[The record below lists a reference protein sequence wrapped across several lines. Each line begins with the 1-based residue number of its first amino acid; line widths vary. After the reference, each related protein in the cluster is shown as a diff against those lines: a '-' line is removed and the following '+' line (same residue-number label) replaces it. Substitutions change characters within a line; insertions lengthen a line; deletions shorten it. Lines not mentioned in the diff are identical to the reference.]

1 LLQWPSLSTKLNRKA
16 GVMEFEQILYEKS
29 AGVATITLNRPE
41 RMNAF
46 TNTMIAEWA
55 QALEDARLDGEVR
68 AVIVTG
74 AGRGFCAGADLRGGS
89 GIADA
94 PRSETPVTAASRRN
108 WLRDGVHNVPRQ
120 VALLDKPYIAAV
132 NGPAVGAGMDM
143 ASMADLRI
151 AAEEARFAMTYVKVG
166 LVPGDG
172 GCYYLPR
179 IVGLAKALELIW
191 TGDFVDAQEA
201 LRIGYV
207 SKVVSPD
214 ELMPATRELAGR
226 IAKGPAVA
234 LQLAKRLVYRGQTSD
249 VYEALEAAGHSMA
262 IVQATEDAR
271 EGPRA
276 FAEKR
281 EPQFKGR

>member
-1 LLQWPSLSTKLNRKA
+1 
-16 GVMEFEQILYEKS
+16 MEFEQILYEKS
-29 AGVATITLNRPE
+29 DGVATITLNRPE

-46 TNTMIAEWA
+46 TDTMIREWA
-55 QALEDARLDGEVR
+55 QALEDARLDRDVL

-74 AGRGFCAGADLRGGS
+74 AGRGFCAGADLRGGV
-89 GIADA
+89 
-94 PRSETPVTAASRRN
+94 SEASQTEGTVSAVSRRN
-108 WLRDGVHNVPRQ
+108 WLRDGVHYVPRAA
-120 VALLDKPYIAAV
+120 ALLDKPYIAAV

-143 ASMADLRI
+143 ASMADIRI
-151 AAEEARFAMTYVKVG
+151 AAAEARFAMTYVKVG

-179 IVGLAKALELIW
+179 IVGLAKAMELIW
-191 TGDFVDAQEA
+191 TGDFIDAQEA

-207 SKVVSPD
+207 SQVVPAG
-214 ELMPATRELAGR
+214 ELLPAARALAER

-234 LQLAKRLVYRGQTSD
+234 IQLAKRLVYRGLTQD
-249 VYEALEAAGHSMA
+249 VNEALESAGQAMA
-262 IVQATEDAR
+262 IVQSTEDAR

-281 EPQFKGR
+281 EPQFRGR

>member
-1 LLQWPSLSTKLNRKA
+1 
-16 GVMEFEQILYEKS
+16 MEFEQVLYEKS
-29 AGVATITLNRPE
+29 GGVATITLNRPE

-46 TNTMIAEWA
+46 TPKMIEEWA
-55 QALEDARLDGEVR
+55 KALEDARVDRDVR

-74 AGRGFCAGADLRGGS
+74 AGRGFCAGADLRGGLDVTDS
-89 GIADA
+89 GHGDGPVSAAD
-94 PRSETPVTAASRRN
+94 RRN

-120 VALLDKPYIAAV
+120 VAILDKPYIAAV
-132 NGPAVGAGMDM
+132 NGAAVGAGMDM
-143 ASMADLRI
+143 ASMCDLRI
-151 AAEEARFAMTYVKVG
+151 ASEQARFAMAYVKVG

-172 GCYYLPR
+172 GCYFLPR
-179 IVGLAKALELIW
+179 IVGVAKALELIW

-207 SKVVSPD
+207 SKVVPAE
-214 ELMPATRELAGR
+214 ELLPAARELAER
-226 IAKGPAVA
+226 IAQGPAVA
-234 LQLAKRLVYRGQTSD
+234 IQLAKRLVYRGLNSD
-249 VYEALEAAGHSMA
+249 VGEALEAAGHAMA

-281 EPQFKGR
+281 APQFQGR